1 MKISKAK
8 LREIVDQEIQ
18 DILKEAGGG
27 GGPGWGPGP
36 QFPTPDLTPRG
47 PHPHAGMTGEQI
59 RAAKRAQVIQRVV
72 DNPHPL
78 SDAGRRA
85 RPATTQARP
94 TTARPTG
101 GGRWQRGFGRPGV
114 PVVRGGW
121 GGRLATGLGRGGK
134 LLLNPYL
141 AAAGVGY
148 AGGGWVDKNLYGG
161 ALYPGQTDP
170 DAPPNPQ
177 AFLEPFIPSDLPDDY
192 QTTLYR
198 MEGGQADDPD
208 YHMSGETGWLP
219 GSALSHERR
228 EAAYTYDP
236 ATGDRI
242 RVRDLPRDLLDQY
255 NTANRT
261 GDWSD
266 TPWADVYG
274 REPDPWEGDFD
285 VQTRPL
291 GGGRRSSGGGGRR
304 PEPVLAPEPKP
315 AAAPLPQRWQDNPD
329 YTPYEPSRTTTL
341 YGITP
346 QPVVPEPQSARPR
359 ETPAVEYEYGWSPG
373 MEMIQPPGAG
383 VGPRVSFPYEADV
396 AGGASRLH
404 EVIEYE
410 IDKLLK
416 G

>member
-1 MKISKAK
+1 MSDV
-8 LREIVDQEIQ
+8 RDPV
-18 DILKEAGGG
+18 
-27 GGPGWGPGP
+27 
-36 QFPTPDLTPRG
+36 
-47 PHPHAGMTGEQI
+47 TGE
-59 RAAKRAQVIQRVV
+59 
-72 DNPHPL
+72 
-78 SDAGRRA
+78 RR
-85 RPATTQARP
+85 R
-94 TTARPTG
+94 
-101 GGRWQRGFGRPGV
+101 
-114 PVVRGGW
+114 
-121 GGRLATGLGRGGK
+121 
-134 LLLNPYL
+134 
-141 AAAGVGY
+141 
-148 AGGGWVDKNLYGG
+148 
-161 ALYPGQTDP
+161 
-170 DAPPNPQ
+170 
-177 AFLEPFIPSDLPDDY
+177 E
-192 QTTLYR
+192 
-198 MEGGQADDPD
+198 ADDPD

-236 ATGDRI
+236 ATGNHI
-242 RVRDLPRDLLDQY
+242 RVAELPRDLLTQY

-274 REPDPWEGDFD
+274 REPDPWEGEFD
-285 VQTRPL
+285 VRTRPL
-291 GGGRRSSGGGGRR
+291 GGGRRRSGGGGGRR
-304 PEPVLAPEPKP
+304 PEPVLAPVLAPEPKP
-315 AAAPLPQRWQDNPD
+315 DAVPLPQRWQDNPD

-396 AGGASRLH
+396 AGGASRLG